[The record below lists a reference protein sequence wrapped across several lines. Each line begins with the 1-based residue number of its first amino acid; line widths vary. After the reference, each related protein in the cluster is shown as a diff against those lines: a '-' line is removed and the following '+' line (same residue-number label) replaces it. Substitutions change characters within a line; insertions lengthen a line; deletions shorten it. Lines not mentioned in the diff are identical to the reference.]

1 MTPGEGASLPA
12 ELAGPSASFIGRAWA
27 LAEVASWYATAD
39 PLLVISAAP
48 GVGKSALAVRLA
60 QLSLGEVSPAQ
71 GLEPGWLHAWH
82 FCQAQRFGSLNI
94 RSVLERIAVQLC
106 TTIPGYAEAVA
117 RHEPGTTIVV
127 NQQFTGP
134 VQNSTVTAINQL
146 VLPDAEPRQL
156 LDSMLRRPLSELGT
170 TAVVLLD
177 ALDETEEHIGGPQT
191 LAALLS
197 TLRSDPV
204 PGLRLVLTTRTGPT
218 AELFTHGQQL
228 RLQHDEPA
236 GTHDVY
242 AYLRQRL
249 HDRGIADP
257 PHLAQ
262 SIAQAADG
270 NFLYA
275 ALVASESAENLR
287 LHASGEHVLP
297 RGLAGLYSSFLE
309 RRVTADPRQW
319 REAIRPVLGLLAQ
332 SRGNGFTRRQLARL
346 SGLRQ
351 SAVDDALE
359 VCAPYLRGSH
369 PDGPFLPFHGSLRDH
384 LRSVSRNGV
393 YAQESTE
400 QIIRALRDD
409 VTDPH
414 SAEHL
419 LGYLTDRIHFTALD
433 PADGHDRREPHGL
446 DELDETVTD
455 GRYLGARVSL
465 TGVDPLLSEVTAL
478 HNLFPDRPVLAAVR
492 GVLGRQA
499 HNLRGTDEG
508 RAPSFSVQQLLYEC
522 SVSGHPGL
530 IRTRGTGNASGFE
543 PSWSSVSGNSRL
555 LSHTLA
561 TSEFSVKAV
570 AMSSDGSVTAAYGTT
585 WQGQDLHVTVRVF
598 DTESGSTIRELP
610 TDELTVP
617 VWDLSFSADDRSLV
631 ALGGEHLATAWD
643 LASGAVAAVKP
654 GEDVE
659 LPYPSRPAALPP
671 YVFFEQGGS
680 VDPSEVTS
688 AITPDLRY
696 AAVCAHS
703 ESVTVW
709 DLSHRTNL
717 GRYEAE
723 LVTSLA
729 ISPDGRWV
737 VVGSALGGTH
747 VLSPLSSAPQFP
759 LDGHRGSVKAA
770 SLRGGLAATLGYDGS
785 LKVWDVDT
793 GRLMRTTGTPPLP
806 VGGEALALGDEAHLC
821 AVGTSGGSA
830 ALLDLRVPSLVR
842 TLLVGGHPCDE
853 NWQARAGARD
863 EALPP
868 VGSGDCPRDHWLER
882 VNHRHGSP
890 VSALDISPDGRR
902 IVTGTL
908 NGVVRVWDTATGDLV
923 REVTRGG
930 HLVKAA
936 RFTPDG
942 AHLIT
947 AAQLGGLFVP
957 RWEGV
962 EVWSMSTGEM
972 TSVLWPD
979 PAGPFFPL
987 PDDDS
992 IAALS
997 DDGRYLATGH
1007 RNGTVTVNDLIAG
1020 ESIGTLM
1027 LHGSVTCLAL
1037 DGRRLLAGTA
1047 NGDVTL
1053 ARMPSASPPRDQAA
1067 DGERPRP

>member
-1 MTPGEGASLPA
+1 MTLGKGSNIPA
-12 ELAGPSASFIGRAWA
+12 ELAEPSGSFVGRAWA
-27 LAEVASWYATAD
+27 LAEVASWYATTD

-60 QLSLGEVSPAQ
+60 QISLGEVPPAQ

-94 RSVLERIAVQLC
+94 RSVLEQTAVQLC
-106 TTIPGYAEAVA
+106 STIPGYAEAVA

-146 VLPDAEPRQL
+146 ILPDAEPRQL
-156 LDSMLRRPLSELGT
+156 LDRMLRRPLSELGT
-170 TAVVLLD
+170 TAVILLD

-204 PGLRLVLTTRTGPT
+204 PELRLILTARTGPT
-218 AELFTHGQQL
+218 AERFTHGQRL

-257 PHLAQ
+257 LHLAQ
-262 SIAQAADG
+262 SIAQAADS

-275 ALVASESAENLR
+275 ALVAAESAEDLR
-287 LHASGEHVLP
+287 LHSSGERALP
-297 RGLAGLYSSFLE
+297 RSLAGLYSSFLE

-319 REAIRPVLGLLAQ
+319 REVIRTVLGLLVQ
-332 SRGNGFTRRQLARL
+332 SRGNGFTRRQLAQL
-346 SGLRQ
+346 SGLHQ

-369 PDGPFLPFHGSLRDH
+369 PDGPFFPFHGSLRDH
-384 LRSVSRNGV
+384 LRSASRNGV

-400 QIIRALRDD
+400 RIIGTLRAD

-419 LGYLTDRIHFTALD
+419 LGYLTDRIHLTALAS
-433 PADGHDRREPHGL
+433 ADGRDPRELH
-446 DELDETVTD
+446 ELDETVTD
-455 GRYLGARVSL
+455 ARYLSARVSL
-465 TGVDPLLSEVTAL
+465 TGVNSLLSEVTTL
-478 HNLFPDRPVLAAVR
+478 HDLFPNRPALAAMR
-492 GVLGRQA
+492 GILGRQA
-499 HNLRGTDEG
+499 HNLRGGDGG
-508 RAPSFSVQQLLYEC
+508 RTPSFTVQQLLYEC

-530 IRTRGTGNASGFE
+530 IRTQDTGRGSGFE
-543 PSWSSVSGNSRL
+543 TAWSSVSGNSRL
-555 LSHTLA
+555 LSRTLA

-585 WQGQDLHVTVRVF
+585 WQGQDLHRTVRVF
-598 DTESGSTIRELP
+598 DTESGSTTQELS
-610 TDELTVP
+610 TNELTVP
-617 VWDLSFSADDRSLV
+617 VSGLRFSGDDRRLV
-631 ALGGEHLATAWD
+631 ALRGEHPVTAWD
-643 LASGAVAAVKP
+643 LASGARTPVRP
-654 GEDVE
+654 GEDVG
-659 LPYPSRPAALPP
+659 LSYPSPPRALPP

-680 VDPSEVTS
+680 VDFSEVAA

-703 ESVTVW
+703 RSVTVW
-709 DLSHRTNL
+709 DLAQCTNL
-717 GRYEAE
+717 GRYDAE
-723 LVTSLA
+723 LVRSLA
-729 ISPDGRWV
+729 ISPDGQSV

-747 VLSPLSSAPQFP
+747 VLSPLSPAPQFP
-759 LDGHRGSVKAA
+759 FDGHRGSVKAA
-770 SLRGGLAATLGYDGS
+770 SLRGGRAATLGHEGS
-785 LKVWDVDT
+785 LKVWDVET
-793 GRLMRTTGTPPLP
+793 GRLVQTTGTPPLP
-806 VGGEALALGDEAHLC
+806 VGGEALALDDGAGLC
-821 AVGTSGGSA
+821 AVGTGGGDA
-830 ALLDLRVPSLVR
+830 ALFDLRVPSLVR
-842 TLLVGGHPCDE
+842 TLLVDGHPCDE

-863 EALPP
+863 GALPL
-868 VGSGDCPRDHWLER
+868 VGVGGCPRDHWLER
-882 VNHRHGSP
+882 VDHRHGSP

-908 NGVVRVWDTATGDLV
+908 NGVVRVWDAISGDLV

-930 HLVKAA
+930 HLVQAA

-942 AHLIT
+942 DHLIT
-947 AAQLGGLFVP
+947 AAQLGGRLIP
-957 RWEGV
+957 RWVAV
-962 EVWSMSTGEM
+962 EVWSLSTGDL
-972 TSVLWPD
+972 TRTLWPD
-979 PAGPFFPL
+979 PALPFFPL
-987 PDDDS
+987 PDDDTV
-992 IAALS
+992 AALS
-997 DDGRYLATGH
+997 SDGRHLATGH
-1007 RNGTVTVNDLIAG
+1007 RSGTVTVNDLIAG
-1020 ESIGTLM
+1020 ENIGTLM

-1037 DGRRLLAGTA
+1037 DGPRLLAGTA

-1053 ARMPSASPPRDQAA
+1053 VRMPSASPLGDHAA
-1067 DGERPRP
+1067 DGDRPPR